1 MMMTHGK
8 WCGGKKTIYIRV
20 LQENMTM
27 SPGNGCQVKMWKD
40 QYRLWC
46 GRSNNLLLSSTI
58 ARRRL
63 LLLIGILLSYV
74 FCLVGS
80 VSAEGKPTTTI
91 GLEQSSQTAK
101 DGGGQGMPAELSGRQ
116 KVLVL
121 HTLKAKRPWNVLFN
135 RYFMDALQ
143 DVNFSLENVEIEHL
157 DLLEFH
163 DASYQELVKRQ
174 LLHKYQDINP
184 DLIIVTFASTIKF
197 VHEHGLFPGVPKIFV
212 LPTPS
217 GFEQIPDSMILPF
230 AFEFR
235 KNIEHA
241 LDLLPDTKK
250 IYLVAGNGTMDKR
263 LISLFKNETRG
274 LEERVSFHDLTDL
287 NVDELLERAESLPED
302 SFIYY
307 LTYSLD
313 FNGKSVITRDFS
325 KLIGERANRP
335 VLSWLDLHAL
345 DIGILGGRVTTTKA
359 SATMSVDI
367 LKRVFEGES
376 IDSIQPESPYVEY
389 IYQWDELKKW
399 GVDLKEIPL
408 GSVIQNQPPNIFELF
423 KWQIIGGVSL
433 LVIQFFLTFFLLLN
447 IRKRKVAEEDLRSYQ
462 LGLEKKVEERTAEMR
477 EAKEQAELANQAK
490 SIFLANMSHE
500 LRTPLN
506 AILGFGRNLARAE
519 DLSAKQRSEV
529 DIITRSGDHLLKMID
544 EILSLSRIEAGRV
557 ELQENHFDLV
567 HALEGVSQMFSVRA
581 EAKGLRFDLDLNP
594 SLTRMIQGDEGKLRQ
609 VLINLLSNAVK
620 FTEQGYVSLHA
631 STELSAAEP
640 ARLMLQLSVKDSGP
654 GIPKDQFDDIFE
666 SFVQGS
672 HTEEQLQGTG
682 LGLAICRSL
691 VDVMNGQ
698 VELTS
703 KPGEGS
709 QFIVTVP
716 VQAAQDT
723 TLAVDSI
730 DKQQVVG
737 LMPGQSSKRILIADD
752 NADNRTL
759 LTMMLEPVGFTV
771 KEVSNGELALETFQS
786 WHPDLICMDMRMPV
800 LDGYAATRK
809 IRELP
814 EGNVVKIIAVTASVF
829 DEQRHEIL
837 GAGCDELVGK
847 PVQENVLFDA
857 IGRQLGVEYRYADT
871 LQPDEAETVPELTGQ
886 MLSDL
891 PHELITE
898 LRNATL
904 VLDRAA
910 MPALI
915 ERIEDHAPDIGKA
928 LQRLV
933 ADFQYE
939 KIQRLFG
946 DMP

>member
-217 GFEQIPDSMILPF
+217 GFEQIPDSVILPF

-519 DLSAKQRSEV
+519 DLSAKHHNEV

-567 HALEGVSQMFSVRA
+567 HALEGISQMFSVRA

-620 FTEQGYVSLHA
+620 FTERGYVSLHA

-654 GIPKDQFDDIFE
+654 GIPKDQLDDIFE
-666 SFVQGS
+666 SFVQGR